1 MNLTR
6 WDPFKELEFMNNRMQ
21 VLFPPSMRRDDDA
34 MLADW
39 TPAIDVQ
46 ETEGEYLVKADLPD
60 ITKADVKITIDDGV
74 LSMEGERKQ
83 EKEEKTKKF
92 HKVERLYGK
101 FVRRLALPTD
111 VDQTKVAAEVKDGV
125 LRVHLP
131 KAEHSKPHL
140 VDVKIA

>member
-6 WDPFKELEFMNNRMQ
+6 WDPFKELELMNNRMQ
-21 VLFPPSMRRDDDA
+21 ALFPPSMRRDDDA

-46 ETEGEYLVKADLPD
+46 ETEAEYLVKADLPD
-60 ITKADVKITIDDGV
+60 IKKEDVKITIDDGV

-83 EKEEKTKKF
+83 EKEEKTKRF
-92 HKVERLYGK
+92 HKVERVYGK

-111 VDQTKVAAEVKDGV
+111 VDQAKVMAEVKDGV

-131 KAEHSKPHL
+131 KAEHAKPHL

>member
-1 MNLTR
+1 
-6 WDPFKELEFMNNRMQ
+6 
-21 VLFPPSMRRDDDA
+21 MRRDDDA

-46 ETEGEYLVKADLPD
+46 ENEAEYLVKADLPD
-60 ITKADVKITIDDGV
+60 IKKDDVKITIDDGV

-83 EKEEKTKKF
+83 EKEEQTKKF
-92 HKVERLYGK
+92 HKVERVYGK

-111 VDQTKVAAEVKDGV
+111 VDQAKVMAEVKDGV

-131 KAEHSKPHL
+131 KAAHAKPHM